1 MKQRYFI
8 LIALVILIAGIAIYQ
23 YTLPPILHGSVID
36 PPKPMPDFTLSSMN
50 GPIHLIDFKGKVTVI
65 FFGYTNCKDICP
77 ATMAKMSSAFDK
89 LGSSATDVRLIFIS
103 VDYKRDTP
111 QTTGAYASKFRPD
124 FVGLTGSQAEIDTVT
139 KDYGIYYKLDNPDAN
154 GNYEVEHTAD
164 VMVLDRQGR
173 LKMTWSPDQQPDEI
187 TADLSV
193 LIQK

>member
-1 MKQRYFI
+1 MKQSYLV
-8 LIALVILIAGIAIYQ
+8 LIALVILIAGIAVYQ
-23 YTLPPILHGSVID
+23 YTLPPTLHGSVID

-50 GPIHLIDFKGKVTVI
+50 SHTHLSDFKGKVTVI

-77 ATMAKMSSAFDK
+77 ATMAKMSTAFDK
-89 LGSSATDVRLIFIS
+89 LGDRAADVRLIFIS

-111 QTTGAYASKFRPD
+111 QTTGAYASKFRPN

-139 KDYGIYYKLDNPDAN
+139 RDYGIYYKLDNPDAN

-173 LKMTWSPDQQPDEI
+173 LEMTWSPDQQPDEI
-187 TADLSV
+187 AADLSV
-193 LIQK
+193 LIKK